1 MDEKVNIKMLPI
13 EAGELKS
20 FEGLPKGGGL
30 STIVEDENEYSLG
43 TI

>member
-1 MDEKVNIKMLPI
+1 MAM
-13 EAGELKS
+13 
-20 FEGLPKGGGL
+20 EGIPKGGGAGL